1 MTALEAILGAANT
14 AVDTDRIRRIVD
26 NFEGYLAAVLL
37 FVYLLIIL
45 YDVGSRN
52 FGKPPV
58 WGQEVVLGMFI
69 WLAWLSTA
77 YAVRTNSHLR
87 FTLLFERLPQR
98 GMYAVY
104 VVEWLLWVAFAG
116 IIFWYSIELTANVME
131 TGSTVVGLPIPVWLF
146 RASIPVGFALILLR
160 VAQRAVITTLAFRA
174 GDEIGTDIGLGNE

>member
-1 MTALEAILGAANT
+1 MTALASILAASTTAIS
-14 AVDTDRIRRIVD
+14 TDRIKRVID
-26 NFEGYLAAVLL
+26 NFEGYLAALML

-52 FGKPPV
+52 FGRPPV
-58 WGQEVVLGMFI
+58 WGQEVVIGLFI

-98 GMYAVY
+98 GVYAVY

-116 IIFWYSIELTANVME
+116 VIFWYSLEITGNVIE
-131 TGSTVVGLPIPVWLF
+131 TGTTVVGLPIPVWLF
-146 RASIPVGFALILLR
+146 RASIPVGFGLILLR
-160 VAQRAVITTLAFRA
+160 VAQRAIITTRAFRA
-174 GDEIGTDIGLGNE
+174 GEEIGTDVGLGD